1 MIDANRIIFAFLN
14 FGKFGKFGQINY
26 ILDEAL
32 CHMFYPT
39 KSLSKLLIGMTIML
53 MEILTVELF

>member
-1 MIDANRIIFAFLN
+1 VSMIDANRIIFA
-14 FGKFGKFGQINY
+14 FGKFGQINY